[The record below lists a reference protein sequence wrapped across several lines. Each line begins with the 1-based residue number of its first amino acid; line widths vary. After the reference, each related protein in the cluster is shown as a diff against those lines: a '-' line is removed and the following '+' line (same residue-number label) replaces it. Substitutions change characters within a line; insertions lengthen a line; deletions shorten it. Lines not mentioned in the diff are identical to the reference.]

1 MSDTE
6 PRLSAIFPALSIPAR
21 LHGNTNINGRGVC
34 LALIDSGFVPHP
46 DLMYPRVRIRRFF
59 DAVENREDDLPPY
72 VEAFYTWHGTMTA
85 CTAAGNGYLSRMLYT
100 SLAGEA
106 EVVLVRT
113 MNPRGRIPTSVIV
126 RALQWCLLNHRKLN
140 IRVINLSVYADEID
154 PTPQHP
160 VTELVEELFHEGVI
174 TVAAAGNDAAKPLR
188 PPALSPAA
196 ITVGGLDD
204 RNTLTTRDNRMYN
217 SSFGVTV
224 NGQRKPEVIAP
235 AIWLPAPMLLE
246 TPTQTEAAVLCAL
259 DALPDEEMDRVLPDL
274 IGKTKLSSELLTLED
289 ITLKRAAISERLAVQ
304 KIISPYY
311 QHVDGTSF
319 AAPIVASLIAQMLE
333 VNPDL
338 KPETVKNILTGTAE
352 ILPQVEKDR
361 QGYGV
366 VNPKAALAQA
376 IALR

>member
-1 MSDTE
+1 MSETE

-21 LHGNTNINGRGVC
+21 LHGNSNVNGKGVC

-46 DLMYPRVRIRRFF
+46 DLMNPRVRIRRYF
-59 DAVENREDDLPPY
+59 DAVEDREGDLPPH

-154 PTPQHP
+154 PRPQHP
-160 VTELVEELFHEGVI
+160 VTELVEELYHEGVI

-204 RNTLTTRDNRMYN
+204 GNTLASRDNRMYN

-224 NGQRKPEVIAP
+224 SGQRKPEVIAP
-235 AIWLPAPMLLE
+235 AIWLPAPMLLD
-246 TPTQTEAAVLCAL
+246 TPTQIEAAVLCAL
-259 DALPDEEMDRVLPDL
+259 DALPDAEMNRVLPDL
-274 IGKTKLSSELLTLED
+274 IGRTKLDTAILTLKDTAE
-289 ITLKRAAISERLAVQ
+289 KRTAISQRLVVQ

-333 VNPDL
+333 VNPGL

-352 ILPQVEKDR
+352 ILPQVDKRR